1 MSISDRQN
9 LVGRTVVGPDGENI
23 GKVEEL
29 YLDTDSQQ
37 PEWVSVTTGFF
48 GSHRSLVPLAKASE
62 EGSDL
67 RIPYGKEQVK
77 AAPHYDPAR
86 ELSQKEEADVFR
98 HYGLGGMGQGSQTAA
113 TRHRRPP

>member
-1 MSISDRQN
+1 MNFSDPQS

-48 GSHRSLVPLAKASE
+48 GSHRSLVPLAEAS
-62 EGSDL
+62 
-67 RIPYGKEQVK
+67 RK
-77 AAPHYDPAR
+77 AAIFGFPTAR
-86 ELSQKEEADVFR
+86 SR
-98 HYGLGGMGQGSQTAA
+98 
-113 TRHRRPP
+113 

>member
-1 MSISDRQN
+1 MSISDPQT
-9 LVGRTVVGPDGENI
+9 LVGRTVVGPDGENM

-37 PEWVSVTTGFF
+37 PEWVSVPTGFF
-48 GSHRSLVPLAKASE
+48 GSRRLLVPLAEASE

-86 ELSQKEEADVFR
+86 ELSEEEEADLFR
-98 HYGLGGMGQGSQTAA
+98 H
-113 TRHRRPP
+113 